1 MAIRKIVKIGDDCL
15 RQECRKQEKFD
26 LRLKILLKDM
36 ADTMYKAEGVGL
48 AAPQVGV
55 LRRVVVIDVGDQG
68 DGLLELI
75 NPVITM
81 REGEQCGREGCLS
94 LPGRQAVVT
103 RPRKVT
109 VQYQN
114 RDGVHCEKTVEGLFA
129 RAVCH
134 ELDHLDGKLYIDV
147 MDRELTP
154 EEIEGISRRTTTSEN
169 RVYGYAGFCRAVPQ
183 SLGGGRIFGRRRGHA
198 A

>member
-15 RQECRKQEKFD
+15 RQECRKQEKLD
-26 LRLKILLKDM
+26 LRLKILLKDL

-75 NPVITM
+75 NPVSTM

-134 ELDHLDGKLYIDV
+134 ELDHLDGKLYIV
-147 MDRELTP
+147 CKGSLL
-154 EEIEGISRRTTTSEN
+154 
-169 RVYGYAGFCRAVPQ
+169 VFAYGYSFLLRMLPPRSYSYTHVEPLSPALV
-183 SLGGGRIFGRRRGHA
+183 SLRSFTRIS
-198 A
+198 